1 MTDIA
6 IRRYDCAICRD
17 TVDVPVDVM
26 GAFADMPERLAEA
39 LRATRRDEFDGWS
52 PQFIAIHLADLEVS
66 RGWRIRRIL
75 AEDGPLVGS
84 MDQDALAERLH
95 YGERDLGVALETFS
109 ANRASNVELVRL
121 AGDAGL
127 SRPYQHPQFGQ
138 LTLGILVDHT
148 ADHDLAH
155 LRQIV
160 GSVA

>member
-1 MTDIA
+1 VNDLPVQTH
-6 IRRYDCAICRD
+6 DCLICRG

-39 LRATRRDEFDGWS
+39 LRETRRDDFDGWS
-52 PQFIAIHLADLEVS
+52 PQFVAIHLADLEVS

-75 AEDGPLVGS
+75 AEELPLIGPLDPDV
-84 MDQDALAERLH
+84 LADRLH
-95 YGERDLGVALETFS
+95 YGERDVAVALETFA
-109 ANRASNVELVRL
+109 ANRASTVELVRL

-127 SRPYQHPQFGQ
+127 ARPYQHPTLGR
-138 LTLGILVDHT
+138 LTLGGLIDHT

-160 GSVA
+160 G